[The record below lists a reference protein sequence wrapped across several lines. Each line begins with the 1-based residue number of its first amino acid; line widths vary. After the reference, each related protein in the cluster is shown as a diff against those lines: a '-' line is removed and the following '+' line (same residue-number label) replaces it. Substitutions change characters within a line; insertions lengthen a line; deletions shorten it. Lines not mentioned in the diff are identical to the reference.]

1 MTLKDLL
8 VVVDSSAASDNRVE
22 LAASLAAEHGAQLI
36 GLYILPLPEPSQAE
50 EETGTGKIVEDLITV
65 YNREEQELARVAQGR
80 FEAAIERHGIR
91 GEWRTG
97 GGFASEEAAV
107 HARYVDL
114 AVVGQV
120 DPKLKRAVMPPL
132 LPEEVALSTGR
143 PILVT
148 PFSPGPTRTGNRIL
162 VAWNARREA
171 TRAVNDAL
179 PLLSKAESVTVL
191 VVNPEQWVIAP
202 HGEEPGADIALHLA
216 RHGVTVRVERALS
229 EDVSVGEV
237 LRAKAREIGADLI
250 VMGAYGHSRARELIL
265 GGVTRDILREMPVP
279 VFMSH

>member
-1 MTLKDLL
+1 MTLRDLL

-22 LAASLAAEHGAQLI
+22 LAASLATEHSAQLI
-36 GLYILPLPEPSQAE
+36 GLYILPIPEPDRTE
-50 EETGTGKIVEDLITV
+50 EETRIGRIVEDLITA
-65 YNREEQELARVAQGR
+65 YNREEQELARVAQSR
-80 FEAAIERHGIR
+80 FEAAIARHGIR

-97 GGFASEEAAV
+97 GGFASEESAV

-132 LPEEVALSTGR
+132 LPEDVALSTGR

-179 PLLSKAESVTVL
+179 PLLSRAESVTVL
-191 VVNPEQWVIAP
+191 VVNPEKWTIAP

-216 RHGVTVRVERALS
+216 RHGVTVQIEVILS
-229 EDVSVGEV
+229 EGASVAEV

-250 VMGAYGHSRARELIL
+250 VMGAYGHTRARELIL
-265 GGVTRDILREMPVP
+265 GGVTRDILQEMTVP